1 MRIPSLTLTALL
13 TLAPAV
19 CFAQAADPAP
29 EGDAT
34 APADPAPAEG
44 GDDAPAEPEAPPADE
59 DPPATGGDDDAK
71 PADAAP
77 AEKPAEQA
85 PAVGETGTTAA
96 DYGVQSAAV
105 APGARLEWAE
115 RRQIRVFQKREM
127 LKEGRHQF
135 SIHGGLVPNDDFFAY
150 IDTGLGYNYYF
161 SEDISLE
168 IRGAYTVP
176 QKTSLEGT
184 LTKARPDGPGLEVRL
199 PQTLN
204 AHVSVAATWNLLH
217 GKLGFFG
224 TRLTE
229 FDLGLVFG
237 AGAVMTEIQGKS
249 KDQNEKKYD
258 AQGNAG
264 FTGLFY
270 LSNRFA
276 LRVDFRQFF
285 YPAEGG
291 GVSFPI
297 STTVGLSY
305 FTAPLE

>member
-1 MRIPSLTLTALL
+1 MRIPSLFLASLL
-13 TLAPAV
+13 LLAPVVAA
-19 CFAQAADPAP
+19 AQAADPAP
-29 EGDAT
+29 ES
-34 APADPAPAEG
+34 
-44 GDDAPAEPEAPPADE
+44 DDAANSD
-59 DPPATGGDDDAK
+59 DPPAGDEGAPAGDPPAEADPPAAEPD
-71 PADAAP
+71 PADKPGAEAAP
-77 AEKPAEQA
+77 EAAA
-85 PAVGETGTTAA
+85 PAVGDTGTTAA
-96 DYGVQSAAV
+96 DYGVQNASV

-135 SIHGGLVPNDDFFAY
+135 SLHGGVVPNDDFFAY
-150 IDTGLGYNYYF
+150 IDTGLAYNYYF

-168 IRGAYTVP
+168 VRGAYTVP

-184 LTKARPDGPGLEVRL
+184 LTKPRPDGPGLEVRL

-204 AHVSVAATWNLLH
+204 AYGSVSATWNLLH

-229 FDLGLVFG
+229 FDFGLVFG
-237 AGAVMTEIQGKS
+237 VGAVMTEVQGKA
-249 KDQNEKKYD
+249 KEENVKKYD

-264 FTGLFY
+264 ATALFY
-270 LSNRFA
+270 LSNRWA

-297 STTVGLSY
+297 STTLGLSY
-305 FTAPLE
+305 FTAPLD